1 MREIDTAS
9 NESLIDCLED
19 NEAGHAAG
27 WNPPGNEQQFY
38 TIHSTG
44 KIVLE
49 MEVYYWW
56 QNCRAELY
64 RYGKCV

>member
-49 MEVYYWW
+49 MEVYY
-56 QNCRAELY
+56 
-64 RYGKCV
+64 